1 MNRFVSVLVLF
12 LAPTVFAAS
21 MQATPAEPAPQASN
35 DSARSPSGRATSHD
49 RHARKHRAS
58 NHHRRPRTTAKSH
71 MS

>member
-1 MNRFVSVLVLF
+1 MKRFVSLLVLF

-21 MQATPAEPAPQASN
+21 MQATPAEPGPQASN

-49 RHARKHRAS
+49 RHARKHRAG
-58 NHHRRPRTTAKSH
+58 NHHRRPRTTAKGH